1 MATSAKSAEITSL
14 RVWDPLVRVLHW
26 TLVGGVAL
34 AWLTQD
40 FQAAH
45 QLIGYLVLA
54 AIALRLI
61 WGVAGSHY
69 ARFSQF
75 LRSPAAAIA
84 YARHVRSGTAP
95 RFIGHNPLGGWMIM
109 ALLLTLIAIG
119 TSGALLTSEAW
130 WGNEWLE
137 ESHEAIASGMLL
149 LIVAHVAGVIHASR
163 SHGENLARAMITG
176 VKTAAQPGDIA

>member
-1 MATSAKSAEITSL
+1 MIRSSSPHHPGSTRLGFTLIELLVVIT
-14 RVWDPLVRVLHW
+14 
-26 TLVGGVAL
+26 
-34 AWLTQD
+34 
-40 FQAAH
+40 
-45 QLIGYLVLA
+45 
-54 AIALRLI
+54 
-61 WGVAGSHY
+61 
-69 ARFSQF
+69 
-75 LRSPAAAIA
+75 
-84 YARHVRSGTAP
+84 
-95 RFIGHNPLGGWMIM
+95 IM